1 MLSTMTPAFQLI
13 SRAGRPVAALVG
25 DHVIIDGAV
34 TPDELP
40 LVKAMCAYASEVLDG
55 TAPGPYSDELA
66 ELYAT
71 LALQLS
77 TPTP

>member
-1 MLSTMTPAFQLI
+1 MLPTMTPAFQLI

-25 DHVIIDGAV
+25 EQVIIAGEV
-34 TPDELP
+34 TGGELP

-66 ELYAT
+66 ELYAM
-71 LALQLS
+71 LALQGS
-77 TPTP
+77 TPAP

>member
-1 MLSTMTPAFQLI
+1 MTPAFQLI
-13 SRAGRPVAALVG
+13 SRASRPVAALVG
-25 DHVIIDGAV
+25 DQVIIGGEV
-34 TPDELP
+34 TASDLP

-71 LALQLS
+71 LALARSS
-77 TPTP
+77 T

>member
-1 MLSTMTPAFQLI
+1 MTPAFQLI
-13 SRAGRPVAALVG
+13 SRAGRPVAALAG
-25 DHVIIDGAV
+25 DHVIIDSEV

-40 LVKAMCAYASEVLDG
+40 LVEAMCAYASEVLDG